1 MSCLIIPIGIF
12 LRLIYSF
19 KNMKNVYIALAKR
32 TPIGGFLGTLSHLS
46 AIELGTLAIEN
57 VLQESNIPAD
67 AVDSVYMG
75 NVLSA
80 NLGQSPAR
88 QASKFAGIADE
99 TDATTI
105 NKVCASG
112 MKAVML
118 GAQQIQ
124 LGIDTVVVAGGMES
138 MSNTPHYIQ
147 QRKGNKM
154 GHGLLVDGLLKDGL
168 TDVYNNFHMGNA
180 AEICAREYGLTR
192 EAQDAFA
199 VASYE
204 KAANTSKNGKFKNE
218 IIPISVAQKNGTT
231 LVSEDEDIFKII
243 PEKVPTLKPSF
254 EEGGTITAANASNLN
269 DGAAALLLVS
279 EEALEKYG
287 LTPLAKI
294 IGYADAAQAP
304 EWFTTSPSIAIPKA
318 LKQAG
323 LALEA
328 IDYFEINEAYSAV
341 ILANQKILGIA
352 PEKVNVYGGGVAM
365 GHPIGASGARIIA
378 TLISVLHQEN
388 GKFGVA
394 AICNGG
400 GGASAIVLEKI

>member
-1 MSCLIIPIGIF
+1 
-12 LRLIYSF
+12 
-19 KNMKNVYIALAKR
+19 MKNVYIALAKR
-32 TPIGGFLGTLSHLS
+32 TPIGGFLGNLSHLS
-46 AIELGTLAIEN
+46 AIDLGTLVIEN
-57 VLQESNIPAD
+57 VLKESKVPAD

-124 LGIDTVVVAGGMES
+124 LGIDSVVVAGGMES

-154 GHGLLVDGLLKDGL
+154 GHGVLVDGLLKDGL

-192 EAQDAFA
+192 EEQDKFA
-199 VASYE
+199 VASYG
-204 KAANTSKNGKFKNE
+204 KAAQATKDGKFKNE
-218 IIPISVAQKNGTT
+218 IIPVPVVQKNGT
-231 LVSEDEDIFKII
+231 VIISEDEDIFKII

-318 LKQAG
+318 LKQAN
-323 LALEA
+323 LTLDA

-341 ILANQKILGIA
+341 ILANQKILGID

-400 GGASAIVLEKI
+400 GGASAIVIEKI

>member
-204 KAANTSKNGKFKNE
+204 KAAKATKNGKFKNE
-218 IIPISVAQKNGTT
+218 IIPISIAQKSGTT
-231 LVSEDEDIFKII
+231 LISEDEDIFKII

-269 DGAAALLLVS
+269 DGATALLLVS

>member
-1 MSCLIIPIGIF
+1 
-12 LRLIYSF
+12 
-19 KNMKNVYIALAKR
+19 MKNVYIALAKR

-204 KAANTSKNGKFKNE
+204 KAAKATKNGKFKNE
-218 IIPISVAQKNGTT
+218 IIPISIAQKSGTT
-231 LVSEDEDIFKII
+231 LISEDEDIFKII

-269 DGAAALLLVS
+269 DGATALLLVS

>member
-1 MSCLIIPIGIF
+1 
-12 LRLIYSF
+12 
-19 KNMKNVYIALAKR
+19 
-32 TPIGGFLGTLSHLS
+32 
-46 AIELGTLAIEN
+46 
-57 VLQESNIPAD
+57 
-67 AVDSVYMG
+67 
-75 NVLSA
+75 
-80 NLGQSPAR
+80 
-88 QASKFAGIADE
+88 
-99 TDATTI
+99 
-105 NKVCASG
+105 
-112 MKAVML
+112 
-118 GAQQIQ
+118 
-124 LGIDTVVVAGGMES
+124 
-138 MSNTPHYIQ
+138 
-147 QRKGNKM
+147 M

-204 KAANTSKNGKFKNE
+204 KAANATKNSKFKNE

-231 LVSEDEDIFKII
+231 LISEDEDIFKII